1 MLQAKGKFPPWI
13 KKRLPA
19 SPVADL
25 TRRILEQYDL
35 NTVCRSAHCP
45 NIGECFARG
54 TATFMIMGNV
64 CTRSCRF
71 CAVKTGKPS
80 PPEDSEPERISLA
93 AKEMGLRHV
102 VVTSVTR
109 DDLEDGGAAHFAAVI
124 RALRKHN
131 PQASV
136 EVLVPDFKGSE
147 DSVRIVVDA
156 QPDVFNHN
164 VETVLSLYTT
174 VRPEAGYRTSL
185 GVLALAKKLRTDM
198 LTKSGLMLGL
208 GERHEE
214 VEAVLYDLRRADCDI
229 VTIGQYLR
237 PSPEHLPVVEFVE
250 PAEFERYLGLCKQMG
265 FRAVASGPFVR
276 SSYNAIEVK
285 DEAQRP

>member
-1 MLQAKGKFPPWI
+1 
-13 KKRLPA
+13 
-19 SPVADL
+19 
-25 TRRILEQYDL
+25 
-35 NTVCRSAHCP
+35 
-45 NIGECFARG
+45 
-54 TATFMIMGNV
+54 MIMGNV